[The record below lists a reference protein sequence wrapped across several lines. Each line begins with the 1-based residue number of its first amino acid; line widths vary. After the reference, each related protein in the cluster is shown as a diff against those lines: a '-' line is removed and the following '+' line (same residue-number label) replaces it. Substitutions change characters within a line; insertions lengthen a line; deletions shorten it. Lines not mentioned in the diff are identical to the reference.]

1 MPYEWK
7 GCGKKNRNER
17 RKIVYENELNHLN
30 FKKKRKYGKIKVYI
44 FNKRKTVFHTDKN
57 EAKRNSS
64 CRKKLQ
70 CKKRAM
76 GTRMNRN
83 HSFYH
88 HILSGAKIHEDFR
101 WMGCTA
107 SEHST
112 DSQTWFLTKKI
123 LSFNPSPVPQYPR
136 KRIQNNLKE
145 KCNWKIYCTI
155 YLRIM
160 CMYVYM
166 FKP

>member
-1 MPYEWK
+1 MRQKGTAVAEKNYNAKNGQWEREWM
-7 GCGKKNRNER
+7 E
-17 RKIVYENELNHLN
+17 
-30 FKKKRKYGKIKVYI
+30 
-44 FNKRKTVFHTDKN
+44 TTP
-57 EAKRNSS
+57 S
-64 CRKKLQ
+64 
-70 CKKRAM
+70 
-76 GTRMNRN
+76 T
-83 HSFYH
+83 FY
-88 HILSGAKIHEDFR
+88 ILSGAKIHEDFR

-160 CMYVYM
+160 CMYICLNHKMNFKIYLSLILKLLLYVYLRNGVM
-166 FKP
+166 LHARYSFVCNKLAGSWGIMDKGVYSGVKFR